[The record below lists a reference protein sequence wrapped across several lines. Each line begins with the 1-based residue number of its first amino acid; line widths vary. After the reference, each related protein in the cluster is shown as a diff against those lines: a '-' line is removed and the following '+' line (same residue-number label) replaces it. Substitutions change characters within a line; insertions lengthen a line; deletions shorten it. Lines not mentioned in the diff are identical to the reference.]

1 MSDKDT
7 ATKKYMQDKETFA
20 DAFNFFLYGGRQV
33 IDPEQLEPL
42 YTTSIALPYG
52 DDGKAVSV
60 QKYRDILKK
69 VTVMKDGRA
78 TYLMLGIENQSEV
91 HYAMPVRNMLYDA
104 LQYANQVEEIAKTHK
119 ANKDYGTRAEFLS
132 GFHGTDKLSPVIT
145 LTLYF
150 GADEWTAPR
159 DLHSMLSVDEEMLPF
174 VDNYHIHLIAPA
186 EIADEDFPKFK
197 TELSVLLRYIKC
209 SKDKQKLKEMVSR
222 STDLGSVSK
231 ETVDLINL
239 LTNSQLR
246 YDNEEENVN
255 MCKALDDWMS
265 EVRAEGR
272 AEGIAEGEAKGEAKG
287 RAEGVVEGEAKGKA
301 EGIFMTLV
309 NLFKKGL
316 LTLAQAAEEAGMT
329 IPEFESKMA
338 ANAVQ

>member
-20 DAFNFFLYGGRQV
+20 DAFNFFLYGGWQV
-33 IDPEQLEPL
+33 IDPGKLEPL
-42 YTTSIALPYG
+42 DTASIALPYG
-52 DDGKAVSV
+52 DNGKAVSV

-69 VTVMKDGRA
+69 ITVMRDGRA
-78 TYLMLGIENQSEV
+78 TYLMLGIENQAEV

-104 LQYANQVEEIAKTHK
+104 IQYANQVEEIAKTHK
-119 ANKDYGTRAEFLS
+119 ANKDYGTRAEFIS
-132 GFHGTDKLSPVIT
+132 GFHKTDRIFPVIT

-159 DLHSMLSVDEEMLPF
+159 DLHSMLSVDEEMLQF
-174 VDNYHIHLIAPA
+174 VDNYHLHLIAPA

-209 SKDKQKLKEMVSR
+209 SKDKQKLKDMVSG

-246 YDNEEENVN
+246 YNDEEENVN
-255 MCKALDDWMS
+255 MCKALDD
-265 EVRAEGR
+265 E
-272 AEGIAEGEAKGEAKG
+272 
-287 RAEGVVEGEAKGKA
+287 
-301 EGIFMTLV
+301 
-309 NLFKKGL
+309 
-316 LTLAQAAEEAGMT
+316 
-329 IPEFESKMA
+329 
-338 ANAVQ
+338 

>member
-7 ATKKYMQDKETFA
+7 ATKEYMQDKKTFA
-20 DAFNFFLYGGRQV
+20 DAFNFLLYGGRQV
-33 IDPEQLEPL
+33 IKPDQLEPL
-42 YTTSIALPYG
+42 DTTSIALPYG
-52 DDGKAVSV
+52 DDSEAVSV

-69 VTVMKDGRA
+69 VTVMKDGRV
-78 TYLMLGIENQSEV
+78 TYLILGIENQSEV

-104 LQYANQVEEIAKTHK
+104 IQYTNQIEEIAKDHK
-119 ANKDYGTRAEFLS
+119 ANKDFRTRAEFLS
-132 GFHGTDKLSPVIT
+132 GFHKTDKLSPVIT

-150 GADEWTAPR
+150 GADEWTAPK
-159 DLHSMLSVDEEMLPF
+159 DLHSMLSVNEEMLPF
-174 VDNYHIHLIAPA
+174 VNNYCLNLIAPA
-186 EIADEDFPKFK
+186 EIVDEDFPKFK

-209 SKDKQKLKEMVSR
+209 SKDKQKLKEMVSG

-246 YDNEEENVN
+246 YNDEEENVN

-265 EVRAEGR
+265 EVRAEGEAKGR
-272 AEGIAEGEAKGEAKG
+272 AEGEAKG
-287 RAEGVVEGEAKGKA
+287 RAEGRAEGKAEGVAEGEAKGV
-301 EGIFMTLV
+301 FMTLV

-338 ANAVQ
+338 ANAAQ